1 MAEEGFFKLLVKS
14 HSISPFL
21 SGQGIPPLEKRGPE
35 KDFQNLRQTAIF
47 SRAVNRQTDTTEAL
61 MLADHLKKVLERSR
75 VFDLGQSYY
84 TGMPHHPNQPPFAY
98 TLLKKHGDI
107 VLGKEKISFC
117 NDLFTMGGH
126 TGTHLDAK
134 AHVARNN
141 HITDNIDVTEF
152 QDYQNGLKVMS
163 IETTP
168 PIVKQGILLDIPR
181 AFNLEVLPN
190 DFAIGE
196 KEMVKAA
203 EYERVEIGEG
213 DVVLIRTGWIRFWED
228 RQKYLSV
235 ENGVPGVVEDG
246 AQFLAGKK
254 ISFTGSDTTAYDRVP
269 PHHLPSHVIL
279 LVDHGIQI
287 MEMLNLE
294 ELSKNRIYS
303 FLFIALPLKIR
314 GGAGSPIRPIA
325 IS

>member
-1 MAEEGFFKLLVKS
+1 MED
-14 HSISPFL
+14 I
-21 SGQGIPPLEKRGPE
+21 
-35 KDFQNLRQTAIF
+35 
-47 SRAVNRQTDTTEAL
+47 
-61 MLADHLKKVLERSR
+61 MLADHLNALLKNSR
-75 VFDLGQSYY
+75 VFDLGQPYY

-107 VLGKEKISFC
+107 TLEKERISFC

-134 AHVARNN
+134 GHVARNN
-141 HITDNIDVTEF
+141 RVTDNIDVTGL

-163 IETTP
+163 IDMTP
-168 PIVKQGILLDIPR
+168 PIVKRGILLDIPR
-181 AFNLEVLPN
+181 AFDLEVLPN
-190 DFAIGE
+190 DFSIGE

-203 EYERVEIGEG
+203 QQERVGIEEG

-228 RQKYLSV
+228 RQKYLSL
-235 ENGVPGVVEDG
+235 EKGVPGVVENG
-246 AQFLAGKK
+246 ARFLAQKK
-254 ISFTGSDTTAYDRVP
+254 ISFTGSDTTAYDKVP
-269 PHHLPSHVIL
+269 PHYLPSHVIL

-294 ELSKNRIYS
+294 ELSGNCIYT
-303 FLFIALPLKIR
+303 FLFVALPLKIR
-314 GGAGSPIRPIA
+314 GGAGSPVRPIA